1 MGHYFPPTVL
11 DNSYFEGRLETS
23 SEWIENRT
31 GIKQRRVLLEGGTSD
46 LVAPAVE
53 MCLARRGIS
62 ALEIDCIIV
71 ATITPDRL
79 VPNTASAVQHKVG
92 AKNAWGF
99 DLSAACSGFVYALI
113 VATQLVS
120 TGAAGKVLV
129 CGADKMTSLTNPDDR
144 STAVL
149 FGDAA
154 GVALVERNGDPE
166 VGILD
171 FATKVEGEGG
181 EHLNIISGGS
191 LSPSSESSVKN
202 GEHYLWQNG
211 QVVFKKAVQSIA
223 DISLS
228 LLEKNGLST
237 EDLDWFVPHQ
247 ANKRII
253 EAVAGRVGV
262 PMEKVMLNV
271 TDFGN
276 TSAATIPT
284 CMSQYFESGR
294 LKKGD
299 RILMSSFGAGWTS
312 GSVYLKWA
320 V

>member
-1 MGHYFPPTVL
+1 MGHYFPPTIL
-11 DNSYFEGRLETS
+11 DNSYFEGRLDTS

-31 GIKQRRVLLEGGTSD
+31 GIKERRVLLEGGTSD

-62 ALEIDCIIV
+62 AEEIDCIIV

-120 TGAAGKVLV
+120 TGSARKVMV
-129 CGADKMTSLTNPDDR
+129 CGADKMTSLTNPHDR

-154 GVALVERNGDPE
+154 GVALVEQNSDPD
-166 VGILD
+166 VGIID
-171 FATKVEGEGG
+171 FSTKVEGEGG
-181 EHLNIISGGS
+181 EHLNVPSGGS
-191 LSPSSESSVKN
+191 ICPPSEASVRN

-223 DISLS
+223 DISVALLQKNELS
-228 LLEKNGLST
+228 I
-237 EDLDWFVPHQ
+237 EDIDWFVPHQ

-253 EAVAGRVGV
+253 EAVADRVGV
-262 PMEKVMLNV
+262 PVDKVMLNV
-271 TDFGN
+271 SQFGN

-284 CMSQYFESGR
+284 CMSQYQEAGR
-294 LKKGD
+294 LKRGD

-320 V
+320 I